1 MSDPDDVEVDPRTV
15 AVLVSDPNGVVVQ
28 QNTAATSLLGP
39 AVSSCS
45 QALSGAA
52 GAAHLPCHEEC
63 VRRLLEAGADRTVLR
78 TVELDG
84 RRYTLCCVP
93 ATGCVVTTLT
103 SGHEVA
109 EPWER
114 PTPREMQVLR
124 LLAEGQTN
132 PDIAE
137 ALGVAEKT
145 VRAHV
150 EHLRGK
156 LSVPTRAALVARA
169 FKMKLLP

>member
-1 MSDPDDVEVDPRTV
+1 MAVVISQRDGAVVE
-15 AVLVSDPNGVVVQ
+15 
-28 QNTAATSLLGP
+28 QNLQARSLLGP
-39 AVSSCS
+39 IVGRPCWA
-45 QALSGAA
+45 ALCGAC
-52 GAAHLPCHEEC
+52 GAQLMPCHDDC
-63 VRRLLEAGADRTVLR
+63 VGQLADAGVDHATVH
-78 TVELDG
+78 TVEMGG

-93 ATGCVVTTLT
+93 AGELVVTTLT
-103 SGHEVA
+103 GAHEAA

-114 PTPREMQVLR
+114 PTPRELQVLR
-124 LLAEGQTN
+124 LLADGLTN
-132 PDIAE
+132 PDIAA

-156 LSVPTRAALVARA
+156 LTVPTRAALVARA